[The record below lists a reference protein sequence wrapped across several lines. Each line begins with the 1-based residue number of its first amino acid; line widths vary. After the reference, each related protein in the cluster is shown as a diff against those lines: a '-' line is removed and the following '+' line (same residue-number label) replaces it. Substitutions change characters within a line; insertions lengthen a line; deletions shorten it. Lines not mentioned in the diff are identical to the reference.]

1 LADVDQYLVSNMV
14 VQTEAE
20 AVDIIKK
27 LKGGAS
33 FETLAKEKSLDN
45 SRTNGGSLGWLL
57 ANQLVQ
63 PLPSVIVNL
72 AKGAVAAA
80 PIATQVGWQVI
91 KLDDK
96 RKFVP
101 PSFEESRQQL
111 VRAVQTNQRN
121 DYVQKLVKAA
131 KVEGAGR

>member
-1 LADVDQYLVSNMV
+1 
-14 VQTEAE
+14 
-20 AVDIIKK
+20 
-27 LKGGAS
+27 
-33 FETLAKEKSLDN
+33 
-45 SRTNGGSLGWLL
+45 
-57 ANQLVQ
+57 VQ
-63 PLPSVIVNL
+63 PLPSVLVNL

-131 KVEGAGR
+131 KVEGAGK

>member
-1 LADVDQYLVSNMV
+1 M
-14 VQTEAE
+14 
-20 AVDIIKK
+20 
-27 LKGGAS
+27 
-33 FETLAKEKSLDN
+33 
-45 SRTNGGSLGWLL
+45 
-57 ANQLVQ
+57 
-63 PLPSVIVNL
+63 
-72 AKGAVAAA
+72 
-80 PIATQVGWQVI
+80 I

-131 KVEGAGR
+131 KVEGAGK